1 MLPVIEEEE
10 AKVTNEDGT
19 EVSIPV
25 NIANPNPN
33 DVEFDNLYLD
43 MNGIVRFPLYLNDSS
58 LIYPVRFTL
67 VRIQKARCVVLSCS
81 DS

>member
-1 MLPVIEEEE
+1 MRDSSTLRQGSTTHPLYYPIVLPVIEEEE

-43 MNGIVRFPLYLNDSS
+43 MNGIVRFYTSS
-58 LIYPVRFTL
+58 
-67 VRIQKARCVVLSCS
+67 Q
-81 DS
+81 